1 MHEKNELCRKIIALY
16 PDIGNCGIDI
26 DVGFDQ
32 QNNAWAVQLS
42 KDDHRLTHYLDP
54 PEADACLAGKQ
65 CVALGL
71 DIAQLRRN
79 IEGKGF

>member
-1 MHEKNELCRKIIALY
+1 MPDKNELCDKIVALY
-16 PDIGNCGIDI
+16 PDIGSCGIDI
-26 DVGFDQ
+26 DVVFDER
-32 QNNAWAVQLS
+32 NHAWAVQLS
-42 KDDHRLTHYLDP
+42 KDQHRLTHYLDV

-79 IEGKGF
+79 IDGKGF